1 MPDWIAQRAK
11 AFMAAIAVAIVMAVI
26 TTFQQQF
33 GLPVPEGIATMML
46 DFVKHMFDMNT
57 AVTALATGFTVH
69 QVPNRT

>member
-33 GLPVPEGIATMML
+33 GLPVPEGVVTILM
-46 DFVKHMFDMNT
+46 DFVHNMFGNET
-57 AVTALATGFTVH
+57 IVTALATGLTVH
-69 QVPNRT
+69 QVPNRA